1 MANLRQCAWCLL
13 VMDRRGTYTLE
24 PGRKIKSAT
33 HGICPKC
40 KDQVRAEIPLDGLE
54 VYHPS
59 HGPEI
64 INTYQEYVR
73 KHNLLLSTG
82 SDSHSIPCRMPIKYR
97 AEISRELLER
107 VGIQVG
113 T

>member
-1 MANLRQCAWCLL
+1 MAHPGHYKDYQAAIAEL
-13 VMDRRGTYTLE
+13 VPLG
-24 PGRKIKSAT
+24 
-33 HGICPKC
+33 
-40 KDQVRAEIPLDGLE
+40 LDGLE

-82 SDSHSIPCRMPIKYR
+82 SDSHSIPCRMPIKYP

-107 VGIQVG
+107 VGIHVRA
-113 T
+113 